1 MNKCKICGKEYTD
14 SPYFDSC
21 HLCSKECHT
30 IDFWNRALDDKAI
43 IIDGECYHDG
53 GNRPNETRAYLL
65 GCAGRKFTIRFKD
78 TGNVIET
85 NNLWC
90 NGRIPAERN
99 VKDNAEFVS
108 DFKTNEKF

>member
-1 MNKCKICGKEYTD
+1 MPICKICGVEYTD

-21 HLCSKECHT
+21 CLCSERCFH

-53 GNRPNETRAYLL
+53 GNKPNENRSYML
-65 GCAGRKFTIRFKD
+65 GCAGRVFSIRLKKD
-78 TGNVIET
+78 NRIIET

-90 NGRIPAERN
+90 QGKIPAERI
-99 VKDNAEFVS
+99 VPDNAEFIEEIS
-108 DFKTNEKF
+108 NENY